1 MSEVGL
7 RRPSSWQTAINVESV
22 LGANCCMI
30 PEVEPDDHPILSHVI
45 IIMIIK
51 QMTVMAPSAN
61 IYCVLNIGLNV

>member
-7 RRPSSWQTAINVESV
+7 GRPSSWQTAINVES
-22 LGANCCMI
+22 LRGANCCMI
-30 PEVEPDDHPILSHVI
+30 PEVEPDDHPILSHV